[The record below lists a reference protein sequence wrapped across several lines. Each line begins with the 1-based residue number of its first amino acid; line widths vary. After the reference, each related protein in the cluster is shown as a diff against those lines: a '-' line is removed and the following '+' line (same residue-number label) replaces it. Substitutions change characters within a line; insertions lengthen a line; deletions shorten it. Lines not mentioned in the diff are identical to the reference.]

1 MAEKKKPSAKK
12 KAAVKKKPA
21 KQTKAVGAAKKTAAK
36 PKGSGNFPIVGLGA
50 SAGGLEALEAFLSH
64 MPSDSGMGFVIIQH
78 LSPTHKSIMKS
89 LLAKDTKMTISEIND
104 GMKVEPNH
112 VYLNPPDTLFRS
124 VSTWLRAP
132 CCL

>member
-64 MPSDSGMGFVIIQH
+64 MPSDTGMGFVIIQ
-78 LSPTHKSIMKS
+78 LSDYRTAPSKPHGGPSIAGGIFRGPGFK
-89 LLAKDTKMTISEIND
+89 KT
-104 GMKVEPNH
+104 GKVH
-112 VYLNPPDTLFRS
+112 
-124 VSTWLRAP
+124 
-132 CCL
+132 